1 MATKLFLIFFA
12 LVLVAGGIG
21 LYLFGS
27 QPDLSYPK
35 YSNFSKIDQQLYDK
49 SREQPLFPEIF
60 TNVVSDNKPY
70 PNTKLKDEIN
80 RLIDISSQR
89 TDSLVTEH
97 NSEYGNVL
105 LINVGND
112 KKLSDYIGPETHPLT
127 NEIYRLLSNDLEIVV
142 ANKKL
147 SFDVARP
154 KQIDLRVNTT
164 VETPATPSYPSSFAA
179 RASLVGEILSRFV
192 KPEEY
197 EVISQGIKA
206 AIERKQIVGVSTK
219 FDTDYGSE
227 LAKQYAEI
235 VLNHEKSTEF
245 LNLVREKEWSN
256 DEPWI
261 PVNSGRSLSNL
272 TLTHPTFTLEGRNV
286 TFKSTVENNGEA
298 KTPDRFIL
306 TIEIDRYTDGSV
318 DTTLE
323 FPVGALNPDEVKEVA
338 YLLNIDWPG
347 THSFRFIVNK
357 NLNFLEEYHH
367 DNYGAWTEFIVEK
380 K

>member
-1 MATKLFLIFFA
+1 MIKNVFLIFFA
-12 LVLVAGGIG
+12 LVLVAGGVG
-21 LYLFGS
+21 LYLFQS
-27 QPDLSYPK
+27 DNDSKHPA
-35 YSNFSKIDQQLYDK
+35 FSSFVEIDAQLFDT
-49 SREQPLFPEIF
+49 SVEQPLFPSLF
-60 TNVVSDNKPY
+60 LYLVSEPKSY
-70 PNTKLKDEIN
+70 PTSELKSEIN
-80 RLIDISSQR
+80 RLVELSSQR
-89 TDSLVTEH
+89 TESLIAEH
-97 NSEYGNVL
+97 NEEYNNVL
-105 LINVGND
+105 SINVGND

-164 VETPATPSYPSSFAA
+164 VETPATPSYPSLFAA
-179 RASLVGEILSRFV
+179 DVSLIGEILLHFM

-197 EVISQGIKA
+197 QVVSDSIA
-206 AIERKQIVGVSTK
+206 TAIERKQIVGVSTK

-367 DNYGAWTEFIVEK
+367 DNYGAWTEFTIEE
-380 K
+380 